1 MFSLFDTV
9 LPHAATCDLLAFGWA
24 ITPLLAQEG
33 AAKTALGFALTGLL
47 VGAGL
52 ILVAR
57 PSHRLTIEERQKQNR
72 RRKE

>member
-1 MFSLFDTV
+1 MFSLFFAPLADV
-9 LPHAATCDLLAFGWA
+9 FAGVSALPL
-24 ITPLLAQEG
+24 LLAQEG
-33 AAKTALGFALTGLL
+33 AAKTALGYALTGLL

-52 ILVAR
+52 ILAAR